1 MLKSSDLIRL
11 AYSPDLT
18 QAGIAI
24 ASRKLA
30 SGSIAGISIDTRQLQ
45 REIAQASGALAFHR
59 YLIEQ
64 NIPFQIQQSS
74 PFSQPEQATAVLGG
88 RKCELET
95 SLITDAHTAGQTSHS
110 AKRLLETSI
119 RVPAGMQTSGLHSAS
134 DLAVFALAV
143 ASVTDDRNGL
153 LRKAEA
159 GEPYLCSHVMPE
171 AWRQPEK
178 RKALGPLSLRYAG
191 DTGISL
197 ELYGLGFREEPC
209 IEQITLYP
217 QTWVASRYRYR
228 SLSCVHAGAIP
239 TAKIE
244 LRSLSRRSVDTILP
258 LQWRNL
264 WLYGREIILIG
275 YLTFEEIWDL
285 ARAAPVRPLKPA
297 TDLEAPAASLHALPA
312 YLTQVA
318 ARRSGGS

>member
-30 SGSIAGISIDTRQLQ
+30 SGSIAGNSIDTRQLQ
-45 REIAQASGALAFHR
+45 REIAQTSGALAFHR

-64 NIPFQIQQSS
+64 KIPFQLQQFS
-74 PFSQPEQATAVLGG
+74 PFSQPEHATAVLGG
-88 RKCELET
+88 RKCAIET
-95 SLITDAHTAGQTSHS
+95 SLITDVQTAGQTSHS

-119 RVPAGMQTSGLHSAS
+119 RVPAGMHTSGPHGAS
-134 DLAVFALAV
+134 DLAVFTFAI
-143 ASVTDDRNGL
+143 ASVTDDRNSL

-171 AWRQPEK
+171 AWRQPGK
-178 RKALGPLSLRYAG
+178 RKARGPLSFRYAG

-197 ELYGLGFREEPC
+197 EIFGLGVQHELCVEQVVVEP
-209 IEQITLYP
+209 QS
-217 QTWVASRYRYR
+217 WVQSQQRY
-228 SLSCVHAGAIP
+228 SALSCLHAGPLP
-239 TAKIE
+239 TARLEIRRAAQ
-244 LRSLSRRSVDTILP
+244 RSAYTILP

-275 YLTFEEIWDL
+275 YLTFEEIWEL
-285 ARAAPVRPLKPA
+285 ARAAPVRPHKPA
-297 TDLEAPAASLHALPA
+297 TDLEVAAIRLHALPA
-312 YLTQVA
+312 YLAQV
-318 ARRSGGS
+318 ARRSGG

>member
-30 SGSIAGISIDTRQLQ
+30 SGSIASKSIDTRQLQ
-45 REIAQASGALAFHR
+45 REIAQTSGALAFHR

-88 RKCELET
+88 RKCEIET
-95 SLITDAHTAGQTSHS
+95 SLITDVHTAGQTSHN

-171 AWRQPEK
+171 AWRQPGK
-178 RKALGPLSLRYAG
+178 RKALGPLSFRYAG

-197 ELYGLGFREEPC
+197 ELYGLGFQRGALHRTDYPLPANLGR
-209 IEQITLYP
+209 IQIP
-217 QTWVASRYRYR
+217 V
-228 SLSCVHAGAIP
+228 SLF
-239 TAKIE
+239 E
-244 LRSLSRRSVDTILP
+244 LR
-258 LQWRNL
+258 
-264 WLYGREIILIG
+264 
-275 YLTFEEIWDL
+275 
-285 ARAAPVRPLKPA
+285 
-297 TDLEAPAASLHALPA
+297 
-312 YLTQVA
+312 
-318 ARRSGGS
+318 ARRRHPHC